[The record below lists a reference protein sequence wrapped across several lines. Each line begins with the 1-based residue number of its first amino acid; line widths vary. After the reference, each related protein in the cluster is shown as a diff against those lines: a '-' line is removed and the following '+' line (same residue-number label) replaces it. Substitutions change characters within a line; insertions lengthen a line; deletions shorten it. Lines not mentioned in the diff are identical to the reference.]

1 MAFDTRILS
10 VVSLTAL
17 SAACSLG
24 GTFIGSPVIGSVN
37 GAASPAGA
45 VGAQVIIS
53 GVTFGDVQGSSQ
65 VLFTNALGGLT
76 VAGAIAKASDWTN
89 TLIITTV
96 PAGAFSGAVAVQTG
110 GGLAS
115 VPFTVSPDVPA
126 VPFTPSTVSWTNV
139 SHPLPVAVS
148 GNALA
153 YARVRATGTDTGF
166 VYSVGGADN
175 TGAPTT
181 GVYYAAIATDGSVG
195 PWTATTA
202 LPQALA
208 FHAAVAATPRNSFV
222 NGTGYLYV
230 LGGATSASGTS
241 VATVYRAALSPTG
254 PVGSWTPMATLPVA
268 LHSFGA
274 LIYLGSMFVVGGANS
289 SNLPGVSVY
298 RSPIQIDGSLS
309 WAAQASLPA
318 PRARLSIG
326 AFGLHLYAIGGDSAT
341 IAPDDPRDTL
351 ATSSKAAATVFLA
364 ALGPA
369 SRNVGT
375 WSATGSLETPRS
387 AHAAVIAGANIL
399 VIGGLYSGA
408 LTGSHEDSYAAITAA
423 DGTVGTFA
431 LATGGLTSNL
441 FNHAAVGYL
450 STGNSPTFHLLVA
463 GGDDVNAPGTK
474 RAETFTY

>member
-10 VVSLTAL
+10 VVFLTAL
-17 SAACSLG
+17 SAACTGPS
-24 GTFIGSPVIGSVN
+24 TFIGSPVIGSVN

-45 VGAQVIIS
+45 VGAPVIIS

-76 VAGAIAKASDWTN
+76 VPGVIANASDWTN

-110 GGLAS
+110 GGVSAA
-115 VPFTVSPDVPA
+115 VPFTVSPDVPN

-139 SHPLPVAVS
+139 THPLPVAVS

-241 VATVYRAALSPTG
+241 VNTVYRAALSPTG
-254 PVGSWTPMATLPVA
+254 PVGSWTQLATLPVA

-274 LIYLGSMFVVGGANS
+274 LINLGSMYVVGGANS
-289 SNLPGVSVY
+289 SNVPGVSVY
-298 RSPIQIDGSLS
+298 RAAIQIDGSLT
-309 WAAQASLPA
+309 WVAQASLPA

-341 IAPDDPRDTL
+341 LAPDDPRDTL
-351 ATSSKAAATVFLA
+351 ATSSKAAATVFFA

-375 WSATGSLETPRS
+375 WSATGALETPRS
-387 AHAAVIAGANIL
+387 AHAAV
-399 VIGGLYSGA
+399 
-408 LTGSHEDSYAAITAA
+408 
-423 DGTVGTFA
+423 
-431 LATGGLTSNL
+431 
-441 FNHAAVGYL
+441 
-450 STGNSPTFHLLVA
+450 
-463 GGDDVNAPGTK
+463 AP
-474 RAETFTY
+474 RPE